1 MEHERR
7 DSGPPL
13 PPGPGGA
20 YPVLVSIAIVVF
32 LLAGLVTVHAVVD
45 WVRPGGNDDP
55 INMLFAGLA
64 VFPLTVLVALQLD
77 REGFDTLRGGLGLRP
92 SRSATVILALL
103 FGLAA
108 VLPLAEL
115 DNILQGVFPLD
126 EAERTALLKLYGY
139 EDWTAHLAKVLALAV
154 VTPIGEEIIFRGIV
168 LRWLRRSYGRLAAV
182 AVSSLLFAAAHL
194 SLRNFL
200 IILLLG
206 IAFGWIAD
214 RARSVLPTICA
225 HAAFNGVP
233 LLILSQ
239 IADVPGFV
247 PTADTSAAH
256 LPTLWVVG
264 SSAACIVLL
273 YLIWWTTL
281 RRN

>member
-1 MEHERR
+1 MERERR

-32 LLAGLVTVHAVVD
+32 LLAGFLTLGAVVE
-45 WVRPGGNDDP
+45 WVRPGGSDDP
-55 INMLFAGLA
+55 INLLFVGLA
-64 VFPLTVLVALQLD
+64 IFPLTVLVALQLD
-77 REGFDTLRGGLGLRP
+77 REGFETLRGGLGLRP
-92 SRSATVILALL
+92 SRSATAVVALL

-126 EAERTALLKLYGY
+126 EAERTALLKLIGY
-139 EDWTAHLAKVLALAV
+139 QDWASHLAKVFAIAV

-194 SLRNFL
+194 SVRMFL
-200 IILLLG
+200 TVLLLG

-214 RARSVLPTICA
+214 RARSVLPTIGA
-225 HAAFNGVP
+225 HAAYNAVP
-233 LLILSQ
+233 FLFPPQ
-239 IADVPGFV
+239 VADVPGWA
-247 PTADTSAAH
+247 PAADTSAAH

-273 YLIWWTTL
+273 YFIWWTTL
-281 RRN
+281 RRD